1 MAEIVL
7 ERGFAAI
14 VRGLH
19 RRHAGELVEVE
30 CVVLQRRPSEVDEK
44 RMRNARGAD
53 SRNPKPSVACTRF
66 AHPMIAQALGLS
78 RSNMPRV
85 IPGIEDAV
93 RNTCLP
99 LVGG

>member
-44 RMRNARGAD
+44 RMRY
-53 SRNPKPSVACTRF
+53 
-66 AHPMIAQALGLS
+66 
-78 RSNMPRV
+78 PRH